1 MLHHTEKDTNGQ
13 FNRQEDSF
21 RSFVRKDSSS
31 EFPAVANRYHLY
43 ASLACPWA
51 HRVIIVRKLKGL
63 EKIIGM
69 TIVDPVRDE
78 KGWRFTEEPDPI
90 NNFEYLKQA
99 YIASDPGF
107 DARVTVPV
115 LWDCIKQK
123 IVNNSEDDL
132 TCMMNTEFEDFSLT
146 QLDLYPENLRTE
158 IGELERIIYENINN
172 GVYQAGFATTQSAY
186 ELAVEKLFKTLD
198 FLEDRLSNRQY
209 LFGSQIVE
217 CDWRLFV
224 TLIRFDAV
232 YHGHFKCNQRRII
245 DYPNLYRYMCELYQL
260 DGISSTV
267 NFDHI
272 KRHYYM
278 THPEINPTRI
288 VPIGPDLEFTFNK

>member
-1 MLHHTEKDTNGQ
+1 MLHHTEKGTDGQ

-99 YIASDPGF
+99 YIASDPDF

-132 TCMMNTEFEDFSLT
+132 TYMMNTEFEDFSLT
-146 QLDLYPENLRTE
+146 QLDLHPENLRTE
-158 IGELERIIYENINN
+158 IEELERIIYENINN
-172 GVYQAGFATTQSAY
+172 GVYQAGFATTQFAY

-198 FLEDRLSNRQY
+198 FLEDRLSNSQY

>member
-158 IGELERIIYENINN
+158 IGALERIIYENINN

-198 FLEDRLSNRQY
+198 FLEDRLSNSQY
-209 LFGSQIVE
+209 LFGRQIVE

>member
-1 MLHHTEKDTNGQ
+1 MLHHTEKGTDGQ

-21 RSFVRKDSSS
+21 RSFIRKDSSS

-132 TCMMNTEFEDFSLT
+132 TYMMNTEFEDFSLT
-146 QLDLYPENLRTE
+146 QLDLHPENLRTE
-158 IGELERIIYENINN
+158 IEELERIIYENINN

-198 FLEDRLSNRQY
+198 FLEDRLSNSQY

>member
-31 EFPAVANRYHLY
+31 EFPTVANRYHLY

-198 FLEDRLSNRQY
+198 FLEDRLSDRQY

>member
-132 TCMMNTEFEDFSLT
+132 TYMMNTEFEDFSLT

-198 FLEDRLSNRQY
+198 FLEDRLSNSQY

>member
-1 MLHHTEKDTNGQ
+1 MLHHTEKGTDGQ

-132 TCMMNTEFEDFSLT
+132 TYMMNTEFEDFSLT

-158 IGELERIIYENINN
+158 IEELERIIYENINN

-198 FLEDRLSNRQY
+198 FLEDRLSNSQY

>member
-1 MLHHTEKDTNGQ
+1 MLHHTEKGTDGQ

-31 EFPAVANRYHLY
+31 EFPAAANRYHLY

-99 YIASDPGF
+99 YIASDPDF

-132 TCMMNTEFEDFSLT
+132 TYMMNTEFEDFSLT
-146 QLDLYPENLRTE
+146 KLDLHPENLRTE
-158 IGELERIIYENINN
+158 IEELERIIYENINN

-198 FLEDRLSNRQY
+198 FLEDRLSNSQY

>member
-1 MLHHTEKDTNGQ
+1 MLHHTEKGTDGQ

-115 LWDCIKQK
+115 LWDCINQK

-132 TCMMNTEFEDFSLT
+132 TYMMNTEFEDFSLT
-146 QLDLYPENLRTE
+146 QLDLHPENLRTE
-158 IGELERIIYENINN
+158 IEELERIIYENINN

-198 FLEDRLSNRQY
+198 FLEDRLSNSQY

>member
-1 MLHHTEKDTNGQ
+1 MLHHTEKGTDGQ

-158 IGELERIIYENINN
+158 IEELERIIYENINN

-186 ELAVEKLFKTLD
+186 ELAVEKLFETLD
-198 FLEDRLSNRQY
+198 FLEDRLSNSQY

>member
-1 MLHHTEKDTNGQ
+1 MLHHTEKGTDGQ

-31 EFPAVANRYHLY
+31 EFPAAANRYHLY

-132 TCMMNTEFEDFSLT
+132 TYMMNTEFEDFSLT
-146 QLDLYPENLRTE
+146 KLELHPENLRTE
-158 IGELERIIYENINN
+158 IEELERIIYENINN
-172 GVYQAGFATTQSAY
+172 GVYQAGFATTQFAY

-198 FLEDRLSNRQY
+198 FLEDRLSNSQY

>member
-1 MLHHTEKDTNGQ
+1 MLHHTEKGTDGQ

-132 TCMMNTEFEDFSLT
+132 TYMMNTEFEDFSLT
-146 QLDLYPENLRTE
+146 QLDLHPENLRTE
-158 IGELERIIYENINN
+158 IEELERIIYENINN
-172 GVYQAGFATTQSAY
+172 GVYQAGFATTQFAY

-198 FLEDRLSNRQY
+198 FLEDRLSNSQY

-217 CDWRLFV
+217 CDWQLFV

>member
-31 EFPAVANRYHLY
+31 EFPTVANRYHLY

-198 FLEDRLSNRQY
+198 FLEDRLSNSQY
-209 LFGSQIVE
+209 LFGRQIVE

>member
-1 MLHHTEKDTNGQ
+1 MLHHTEKGTDGQ

-21 RSFVRKDSSS
+21 RSFIRKDSSS

-132 TCMMNTEFEDFSLT
+132 TYMMNTEFEDFSLT
-146 QLDLYPENLRTE
+146 QLDLHPENLRTE
-158 IGELERIIYENINN
+158 IEELERIIYENINN

-186 ELAVEKLFKTLD
+186 ELAVEKLFEALD
-198 FLEDRLSNRQY
+198 FLEDRLSNSQY

>member
-1 MLHHTEKDTNGQ
+1 MLHHTEKGTDGQ

-31 EFPAVANRYHLY
+31 EFPAAANRYHLY

-132 TCMMNTEFEDFSLT
+132 TYMMNTEFEDFSLT
-146 QLDLYPENLRTE
+146 QLDLHPENLRTE
-158 IGELERIIYENINN
+158 IEELERIIYENINN

>member
-31 EFPAVANRYHLY
+31 EFPTVANRYHLY

-158 IGELERIIYENINN
+158 IEELERIIYENINN

-198 FLEDRLSNRQY
+198 FLEDRLSNSQY
-209 LFGSQIVE
+209 LFGRQIVE

>member
-1 MLHHTEKDTNGQ
+1 MLHHTEKGTDGQ

-31 EFPAVANRYHLY
+31 EFPAAANRYHLY

-107 DARVTVPV
+107 DA
-115 LWDCIKQK
+115 
-123 IVNNSEDDL
+123 
-132 TCMMNTEFEDFSLT
+132 
-146 QLDLYPENLRTE
+146 
-158 IGELERIIYENINN
+158 
-172 GVYQAGFATTQSAY
+172 
-186 ELAVEKLFKTLD
+186 
-198 FLEDRLSNRQY
+198 
-209 LFGSQIVE
+209 
-217 CDWRLFV
+217 
-224 TLIRFDAV
+224 
-232 YHGHFKCNQRRII
+232 
-245 DYPNLYRYMCELYQL
+245 
-260 DGISSTV
+260 
-267 NFDHI
+267 
-272 KRHYYM
+272 
-278 THPEINPTRI
+278 
-288 VPIGPDLEFTFNK
+288 

>member
-1 MLHHTEKDTNGQ
+1 MLHHTEKGTDGQ

-132 TCMMNTEFEDFSLT
+132 TYMMNTEFEDFSLT
-146 QLDLYPENLRTE
+146 QLDLHPENLRTE
-158 IGELERIIYENINN
+158 IEELERIIYENINN

-198 FLEDRLSNRQY
+198 FLEDRLSNSQY

-217 CDWRLFV
+217 CDWQLFV

>member
-1 MLHHTEKDTNGQ
+1 MLHHTEKGTDGQ

-132 TCMMNTEFEDFSLT
+132 TYMMNTEFEDFSLT
-146 QLDLYPENLRTE
+146 QLDLHPENLRTE
-158 IGELERIIYENINN
+158 IEELERIIYENINN

-186 ELAVEKLFKTLD
+186 ELAVEKLFETLD
-198 FLEDRLSNRQY
+198 FLEDRLSNSQY

>member
-132 TCMMNTEFEDFSLT
+132 TYMMNTEFEDFSLT
-146 QLDLYPENLRTE
+146 QLDLHPENLRIE
-158 IGELERIIYENINN
+158 IEELERIIYENINN
-172 GVYQAGFATTQSAY
+172 GVYQAGFATTQFAY

-198 FLEDRLSNRQY
+198 FLEDRLSNSQY

>member
-1 MLHHTEKDTNGQ
+1 MLHHTEKGTDGQ

-132 TCMMNTEFEDFSLT
+132 TYMMNTEFEDFSLT
-146 QLDLYPENLRTE
+146 QLDLHPENLRIE
-158 IGELERIIYENINN
+158 IEELERIIYENINN
-172 GVYQAGFATTQSAY
+172 GVYQAGFATTQFAY

-198 FLEDRLSNRQY
+198 FLEDRLSNSQY

>member
-1 MLHHTEKDTNGQ
+1 MLHHTEKGTDGQ

-90 NNFEYLKQA
+90 NNFDYLKQA

-132 TCMMNTEFEDFSLT
+132 TYMMNTEFEDFSLT
-146 QLDLYPENLRTE
+146 QLDLHPENLRTE
-158 IGELERIIYENINN
+158 IEELERIIYENINN

-186 ELAVEKLFKTLD
+186 ELAVEKLFETLD
-198 FLEDRLSNRQY
+198 FLEDRLSNSQY

>member
-1 MLHHTEKDTNGQ
+1 MLHHTEKGTDGQ

-21 RSFVRKDSSS
+21 RSFVRNDSSS
-31 EFPAVANRYHLY
+31 ESPALANRYHLY

-132 TCMMNTEFEDFSLT
+132 TYMMNTEFEDFSLT
-146 QLDLYPENLRTE
+146 QLDLHPENLRTE
-158 IGELERIIYENINN
+158 IEELERIIYENINN

-198 FLEDRLSNRQY
+198 FLEDRLSNSQY

>member
-1 MLHHTEKDTNGQ
+1 MLHHTEKGTDGQ

-31 EFPAVANRYHLY
+31 EFPAAANRYHLY

-132 TCMMNTEFEDFSLT
+132 TYMMNTEFEDFSLT
-146 QLDLYPENLRTE
+146 QLDLHPENLRTE
-158 IGELERIIYENINN
+158 IEELERIIYENINN

-198 FLEDRLSNRQY
+198 FLEDRLSNSQY

>member
-1 MLHHTEKDTNGQ
+1 MLHHTEKGTDGQ

-132 TCMMNTEFEDFSLT
+132 TYMMNTEFEDFSLT
-146 QLDLYPENLRTE
+146 QLDLHPENLRTE
-158 IGELERIIYENINN
+158 IEELERIIYENINN

>member
-1 MLHHTEKDTNGQ
+1 MLHHTEKGTDGQ
-13 FNRQEDSF
+13 FDRQEDSF

-132 TCMMNTEFEDFSLT
+132 TYMMNTEFEDFSLT
-146 QLDLYPENLRTE
+146 QLDLHPENLRTKIE
-158 IGELERIIYENINN
+158 ELERIIYENINN

-186 ELAVEKLFKTLD
+186 ELAVEKLFETLD
-198 FLEDRLSNRQY
+198 FLEDRLSNSQY

>member
-1 MLHHTEKDTNGQ
+1 MPHHTEKGTDGQ

-99 YIASDPGF
+99 YIASDPDF

-132 TCMMNTEFEDFSLT
+132 TYMMNTEFEDFSLT
-146 QLDLYPENLRTE
+146 QLDLHPENLRTE
-158 IGELERIIYENINN
+158 IEELERIIYENINN

-198 FLEDRLSNRQY
+198 FLEDRLSNSQY

>member
-186 ELAVEKLFKTLD
+186 ELAVEKLFKNLD
-198 FLEDRLSNRQY
+198 FLEDRLSNSQY
-209 LFGSQIVE
+209 LFGRQIVE

-260 DGISSTV
+260 DGIS
-267 NFDHI
+267 
-272 KRHYYM
+272 
-278 THPEINPTRI
+278 
-288 VPIGPDLEFTFNK
+288 

>member
-245 DYPNLYRYMCELYQL
+245 DYPNLFRYMCELYQL
-260 DGISSTV
+260 NGISSTV

>member
-1 MLHHTEKDTNGQ
+1 MLHHTEKGTDGQ

-99 YIASDPGF
+99 YIASDPDF

-132 TCMMNTEFEDFSLT
+132 TYMMNTEFEDFSLT
-146 QLDLYPENLRTE
+146 QLDLHPENLRTE
-158 IGELERIIYENINN
+158 IEELERIIYENINN

-198 FLEDRLSNRQY
+198 FLEDRLSNSQY

>member
-1 MLHHTEKDTNGQ
+1 MLHHTEKGTDGQ

-31 EFPAVANRYHLY
+31 EFPAAANRYHLY

-132 TCMMNTEFEDFSLT
+132 TYMMNTEFEDFSLT
-146 QLDLYPENLRTE
+146 KLELHPENLRTE
-158 IGELERIIYENINN
+158 IEELERIIYENINN

-198 FLEDRLSNRQY
+198 FLEDRLSNSQY

-245 DYPNLYRYMCELYQL
+245 DYPNLYRYMRELYQL

>member
-158 IGELERIIYENINN
+158 IEELERIIYENINN
-172 GVYQAGFATTQSAY
+172 GVYQAGFATTQFAY

>member
-31 EFPAVANRYHLY
+31 EFPTVANRYHLY

-158 IGELERIIYENINN
+158 IGALERIIYENINN

-198 FLEDRLSNRQY
+198 FLEDRLSNSQY
-209 LFGSQIVE
+209 LFGRQIVE

>member
-1 MLHHTEKDTNGQ
+1 MLHHTEKGTDGQ

-132 TCMMNTEFEDFSLT
+132 TYMMNTEFEDFSLT
-146 QLDLYPENLRTE
+146 QLDLHPENLRTE
-158 IGELERIIYENINN
+158 IEELERIIYENINN

-198 FLEDRLSNRQY
+198 FLEDRLSNSQY
-209 LFGSQIVE
+209 LFGSQIIE
-217 CDWRLFV
+217 CDWQLFV

>member
-1 MLHHTEKDTNGQ
+1 MLHHTEKGTDGQ

-132 TCMMNTEFEDFSLT
+132 TYMMNTEFEDFSLT
-146 QLDLYPENLRTE
+146 QLDLHPENLRTE
-158 IGELERIIYENINN
+158 IEELERIIYENINN

-186 ELAVEKLFKTLD
+186 ELAVEKLFEALD
-198 FLEDRLSNRQY
+198 FLEDRLSNSQY

>member
-260 DGISSTV
+260 NGISSTV

>member
-1 MLHHTEKDTNGQ
+1 MLHHTEKGTDGQ

-132 TCMMNTEFEDFSLT
+132 TYMMNTEFEDFSLT
-146 QLDLYPENLRTE
+146 QLDLHPENLRTE
-158 IGELERIIYENINN
+158 IEELERIIYENINN

-198 FLEDRLSNRQY
+198 FLEDRLSNSQY
-209 LFGSQIVE
+209 LFGRQIVE

>member
-1 MLHHTEKDTNGQ
+1 MLHHTEKGTDGQ

-99 YIASDPGF
+99 YIASDPDF

-132 TCMMNTEFEDFSLT
+132 TYMMNTEFEDFSLT
-146 QLDLYPENLRTE
+146 KLELHPENLRTE
-158 IGELERIIYENINN
+158 IEELERIIYENINN

-198 FLEDRLSNRQY
+198 FLEDRLSNSQY